1 VISGSVSHRRSC
13 GDLPRTQSLV
23 GKLAFRKKDHVMIH
37 TIARQVSL
45 ALIAMSAGIAPAS
58 AHHVMGGA
66 TPATFAQGLLSGLG
80 HPVIGLDHLAFL
92 LAVGLAVGASGLNL
106 LMPAIFVGASAVG
119 VALHVHGVTLPA
131 AEIVVAGSVL
141 IAGTMLARGAP
152 FGSVAWTALFSFA
165 GLFHGYALG
174 ESIFGAE
181 ATPLAAYLL
190 GLIVIQT
197 LLATATALI
206 VRRQGASRIAPTPR
220 LIGAAICG
228 VGIAVLASHTL
239 PTA

>member
-1 VISGSVSHRRSC
+1 VISGSASHRRSC
-13 GDLPRTQSLV
+13 GDLPRTQSLA
-23 GKLAFRKKDHVMIH
+23 GKLAFRKKDHVMMH
-37 TIARQVSL
+37 TIVRQVSL

-80 HPVIGLDHLAFL
+80 HPVIGLDHLTFV

-131 AEIVVAGSVL
+131 AEIGVAGSVL
-141 IAGTMLARGAP
+141 IAGAMLARGAT
-152 FGSVAWTALFSFA
+152 FGSVVWTTLFLFA
-165 GLFHGYALG
+165 GLFHGYTFG

-206 VRRQGASRIAPTPR
+206 VRRQGTSRIAPTPR

>member
-1 VISGSVSHRRSC
+1 
-13 GDLPRTQSLV
+13 
-23 GKLAFRKKDHVMIH
+23 MMH
-37 TIARQVSL
+37 TIIRQVSL
-45 ALIAMSAGIAPAS
+45 ALIAMSASIAPAS

-80 HPVIGLDHLAFL
+80 HPVIGLDHLTFV

-131 AEIVVAGSVL
+131 AEIGVAGSVL
-141 IAGTMLARGAP
+141 IAGAMLARGAA
-152 FGSVAWTALFSFA
+152 FGSVVWTMLFLFA
-165 GLFHGYALG
+165 GLFHGYTFG

-206 VRRQGASRIAPTPR
+206 VRRQGTSRIAPTPR

-239 PTA
+239 PAA